1 MSTGRAEIREIEETL
16 GRRAAQRRAE
26 PKAVQE
32 IAQPL
37 PTGVDGH
44 DTAAAATAAAQQNVD
59 LEHSPQ
65 QVPELLAGVRAQG
78 DVGVEREPLPAG
90 AGLAASPLARRC
102 PPTLGRSSPGN
113 ERLRERKS
121 GTGSATRA

>member
-44 DTAAAATAAAQQNVD
+44 GYSGGGDSGCTAERRPRT
-59 LEHSPQ
+59 
-65 QVPELLAGVRAQG
+65 LASTGARVARGRARPG
-78 DVGVEREPLPAG
+78 RRWRGARTPPGGRRAG
-90 AGLAASPLARRC
+90 RLAAREKMPTYARQ
-102 PPTLGRSSPGN
+102 
-113 ERLRERKS
+113 E
-121 GTGSATRA
+121 